1 MGRTTKKVKA
11 NRLETSK
18 QGVFCIEFT
27 EMEEWKFQKK
37 EQKWIIPLIDKKG
50 EILQLQMMKQPE
62 NEWTIRLVKIYLDSL
77 HVKRM
82 LVHPYQEGT
91 KLVVTPI
98 ILYTEVGEIINITLN
113 EGETFYDR
121 VSAHNR

>member
-37 EQKWIIPLIDKKG
+37 EQNGLYLLLI
-50 EILQLQMMKQPE
+50 
-62 NEWTIRLVKIYLDSL
+62 
-77 HVKRM
+77 KR
-82 LVHPYQEGT
+82 G
-91 KLVVTPI
+91 
-98 ILYTEVGEIINITLN
+98 NITTAN
-113 EGETFYDR
+113 DETTR
-121 VSAHNR
+121 K